1 MVTIKQENRLIKI
14 KPKFGIISFILL
26 FLFSF
31 PLESYANETDSSTS
45 NKTDSNNTSIINP
58 FHKAKNA
65 EDLRPIPNQKIDDQ
79 EKKLNLARNPFAS
92 IQASSED
99 GNFLFSQNIE
109 FTGIARVGKENVVFA
124 NTNNG
129 LSFLKVGSDLGNG
142 YSISKIDLKE
152 SIINITNGILS
163 YKVDFKK
170 R

>member
-1 MVTIKQENRLIKI
+1 MVTIKQENRLIKTQT
-14 KPKFGIISFILL
+14 KFGIISFILF

-31 PLESYANETDSSTS
+31 PIESYSNENDSSES
-45 NKTDSNNTSIINP
+45 NKTDSNNTAIINP
-58 FHKAKNA
+58 FHKAKNP
-65 EDLRPIPNQKIDDQ
+65 EYLRPIPNQKIDNQ
-79 EKKLNLARNPFAS
+79 EKKLNLVRNPFAS
-92 IQASSED
+92 IQSSSED
-99 GNFLFSQNIE
+99 GNFIFSQNIE
-109 FTGIARVGKENVVFA
+109 FTGIARVGTENVVFA
-124 NTNNG
+124 DTNKG

>member
-1 MVTIKQENRLIKI
+1 MVTIKQKNRLIKI
-14 KPKFGIISFILL
+14 HPKVGIISFTLF

-31 PLESYANETDSSTS
+31 PLESFSNENDSSKS
-45 NKTDSNNTSIINP
+45 NKADSNNTAIINP
-58 FHKAKNA
+58 FYKVKTP

-79 EKKLNLARNPFAS
+79 EKKLNLARNPFSS
-92 IQASSED
+92 IQANSED
-99 GNFLFSQNIE
+99 GNFIFSQNIE

-124 NTNNG
+124 DTNNG

-142 YSISKIDLKE
+142 YSISEINLKE

-170 R
+170 K